1 VTRDIDFAVAATEE
15 EAERLVFS
23 VRNAGYQMI
32 TLLEH
37 RTTGRIATARFRQAP
52 RYPYVNLLFAA
63 TGIEREIVAAADPL
77 TVMGRTIP
85 VATTGH
91 LIAMKL
97 VSCDDDLR
105 PEDRH
110 DLVKLSRIAE
120 ESDWSTARDAVQLI
134 TSRGF
139 HRGRDLAADLLQLRS
154 RTRRDVAQADP
165 NE

>member
-15 EAERLVFS
+15 EAERLVYS
-23 VRNAGYQMI
+23 VRNAGYRMVA
-32 TLLEH
+32 LLEH

-52 RYPYVNLLFAA
+52 RYPYVDLLFAA
-63 TGIEREIVAAADPL
+63 TGIEPEIVAAAEPL
-77 TVMGRTIP
+77 TVMGLTIP
-85 VATTGH
+85 VATGH

-97 VSCDDDLR
+97 VSCDDNLR

-110 DLVKLSRIAE
+110 DLVKLARFAD

-134 TSRGF
+134 TSREF
-139 HRGRDLAADLLQLRS
+139 HRGRDLSAALSQLRS
-154 RTRRDVAQADP
+154 RTRAGVARTGP